1 MTAVLGPV
9 DFGFGEVTLER
20 YPELTVHRLHV
31 RAVKEPIEDGGINTL
46 LTTLDEV
53 LARGEPLTILWDVR
67 NCSIPSRAQ
76 IKIALDWIGA
86 NSHLLDKHLQ
96 GIAVCL
102 SSLIVRSILNFIL
115 SITKPPQPNGVFADE
130 AEAFGFARDKCTEV
144 REWVGR
150 KKKKQLEAAA
160 GQPDSPDGTKPRGSP
175 RLLSLG
181 RQNSKKSN
189 ASGDSES
196 SP

>member
-1 MTAVLGPV
+1 MATGALQCSLDTRIAGCCRASWLCGARRGAHAI
-9 DFGFGEVTLER
+9 DAQGQAGAAER
-20 YPELTVHRLHV
+20 LR
-31 RAVKEPIEDGGINTL
+31 R
-46 LTTLDEV
+46 
-53 LARGEPLTILWDVR
+53 ARGEPLTILWDVR

-160 GQPDSPDGTKPRGSP
+160 GQADSPDGTKPRGSP